1 MNVNLKDEKVIKIQ
15 ISCQFI
21 GCFVCEKRP
30 HKIEE
35 KESLSFFAFSYT
47 YIHMYTY
54 YKLGWLQIEVAG
66 GG

>member
-21 GCFVCEKRP
+21 GCLVCEKRP

-35 KESLSFFAFSYT
+35 KESLSFFVFSYT
-47 YIHMYTY
+47 YTHVYI
-54 YKLGWLQIEVAG
+54 LQIGMITNWGCG